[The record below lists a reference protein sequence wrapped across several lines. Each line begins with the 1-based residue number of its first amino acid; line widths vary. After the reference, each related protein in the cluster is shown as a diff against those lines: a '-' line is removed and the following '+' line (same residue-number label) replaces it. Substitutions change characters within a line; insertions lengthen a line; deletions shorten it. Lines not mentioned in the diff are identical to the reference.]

1 MCAAGCPRAHA
12 VPAIAGDESA
22 LQRRFGGDRA
32 HREVADVNRRQL
44 KTFERLLHEQRA
56 HLLADAERTVGE
68 MVDTR
73 AAFADPAD
81 RALLESD
88 RNAELRIRDR
98 ERMLLTKIEEAMR
111 RIVDGRYGVCESCGG
126 AIGVDRLK
134 ARPVTTLCIE
144 CKSDQEAHE
153 RRPRGW

>member
-1 MCAAGCPRAHA
+1 M
-12 VPAIAGDESA
+12 
-22 LQRRFGGDRA
+22 
-32 HREVADVNRRQL
+32 NRRQL
-44 KTFERLLHEQRA
+44 KTFERLLLEQRV

-73 AAFADPAD
+73 ATFADPSD
-81 RALLESD
+81 RAFLESD

-98 ERMLLTKIEEAMR
+98 ERKLLNKVDDALR
-111 RIVDGRYGVCESCGG
+111 RIADGVYGVCESCGG
-126 AIGVDRLK
+126 PIGVDRLK

-153 RRPRGW
+153 RQPRGW